1 MKDQYILVANW
12 KMNKTIEECGSFV
25 DKFMNLILHKS
36 KSKVIFCPPFS
47 ALFYMDEL
55 LKDTSFDLGAQN
67 VHWEKEGAFTGEVSA
82 EMLKST
88 GATYVIVGHSERRQL
103 FGDTDE
109 SVNKRMKAALSNGL
123 TPIMCI
129 GETIEER
136 KSGNTLDVIGR
147 QLKNGLDGISN
158 LDIENII
165 FAYEP
170 VWAIGTG
177 ERAEPNMID
186 EVHND
191 IRKILN
197 GLGVDGSD
205 EIAILYGGSVNQNN
219 IKDLLELNE
228 VNGFLIGGASLD
240 ADEFASIIHQS
251 EQI

>member
-1 MKDQYILVANW
+1 
-12 KMNKTIEECGSFV
+12 
-25 DKFMNLILHKS
+25 
-36 KSKVIFCPPFS
+36 
-47 ALFYMDEL
+47 
-55 LKDTSFDLGAQN
+55 
-67 VHWEKEGAFTGEVSA
+67 
-82 EMLKST
+82 
-88 GATYVIVGHSERRQL
+88 
-103 FGDTDE
+103 
-109 SVNKRMKAALSNGL
+109 MKAALSNGL

>member
-25 DKFMNLILHKS
+25 DKFMNLILHKP

-47 ALFYMDEL
+47 ALLYMDGL

-109 SVNKRMKAALSNGL
+109 SVNKRLKAALSNGL

-136 KSGNTLDVIGR
+136 KNGNTLDVIGR

-158 LDIENII
+158 LNIEKII

-191 IRKILN
+191 IRKVLN

-228 VNGFLIGGASLD
+228 VNGFLIGGASQD
-240 ADEFASIIHQS
+240 SKKFIDIVKKTVI
-251 EQI
+251 